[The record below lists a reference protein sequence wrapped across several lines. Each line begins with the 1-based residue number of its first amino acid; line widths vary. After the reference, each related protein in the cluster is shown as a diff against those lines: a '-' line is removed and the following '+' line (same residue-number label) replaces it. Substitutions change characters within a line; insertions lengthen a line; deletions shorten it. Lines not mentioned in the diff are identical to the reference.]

1 MRRAL
6 QLAVSSGLASA
17 AILQDASQLKDSY
30 DFIIVGGASWAL
42 LILHSLTLK
51 AGGPGGKIVDN
62 NWLVLLGVAVMY
74 SKSWLAERMVS
85 R

>member
-30 DFIIVGGASWAL
+30 DFVVAGGGVGGEY
-42 LILHSLTLK
+42 IL
-51 AGGPGGKIVDN
+51 AF
-62 NWLVLLGVAVMY
+62 AC
-74 SKSWLAERMVS
+74 
-85 R
+85 

>member
-6 QLAVSSGLASA
+6 QLAVSGGLASA

-51 AGGPGGKIVDN
+51 AGGPGGATTANRLTESVN
-62 NWLVLLGVAVMY
+62 VNVLLLEAGGA
-74 SKSWLAERMVS
+74 
-85 R
+85 